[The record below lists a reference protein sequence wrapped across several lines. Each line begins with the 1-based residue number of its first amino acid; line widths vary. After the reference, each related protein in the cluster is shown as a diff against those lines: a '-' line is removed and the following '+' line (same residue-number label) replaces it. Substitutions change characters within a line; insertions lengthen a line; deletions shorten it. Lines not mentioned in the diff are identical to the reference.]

1 MFRELISIEKAK
13 RIILENIPSKP
24 VKTENIPIY
33 EAHRRVLAEDVV
45 APFDVPSFDRS
56 IVDGYAVRAEDTFGA
71 EEEKPIKLRLVGE
84 VNVGETPSIAV
95 NPMEAVEIATGAA
108 VPEGA
113 NAIVMVE
120 YASQEGNEVLIY
132 RPVVEGENLMKA
144 GDDIKRGEKI
154 LEEGEVLVPR
164 KIGVLAALGHT
175 EVKVYSRL
183 KIAIISTGP
192 EIVEPGKPLALGK
205 VYDINSYTVSAAVR
219 ELGAIP
225 VNLGIVPDE
234 EKEIEKAIKKA
245 LENADAVITSGG
257 VSVGQKDLIPKVL
270 ARLGKPGILFCGI
283 SIKPGKPTTFAV
295 IDGKPIFSLPGQPTS
310 ALFAFIMLVRPAL
323 QRMAGIR
330 EERNLPTVEAYA
342 GEKMFS
348 ARGRKTFITVNLK
361 RDDSGRLIAYP
372 VPKGLSGA
380 ITTLAR
386 AGGYVEI
393 PENRQFIE
401 FGEKVTVYLFE
412 D

>member
-71 EEEKPIKLRLVGE
+71 EEEKPIKLRLVGK

-154 LEEGEVLVPR
+154 LEEGEVLGPR

-192 EIVEPGKPLALGK
+192 EIVEPGKPLTPGK

-270 ARLGKPGILFCGI
+270 ARLGKPGILFCGT

>member
-13 RIILENIPSKP
+13 QIILENIPSKP
-24 VKTENIPIY
+24 VKTEKIPIY

-45 APFDVPSFDRS
+45 APFDVPSFNRS
-56 IVDGYAVRAEDTFGA
+56 IVDGYAVKAEDTFGA
-71 EEEKPIKLRLVGE
+71 EEEKPIKLRLVGK
-84 VNVGETPSIAV
+84 VNVGEAPRIMV
-95 NPMEAVEIATGAA
+95 NSMEAVEIATGAA

-120 YASQEGNEVLIY
+120 YTSKEGNEVLIY
-132 RPVVEGENLMKA
+132 RPVVKGENIMKA

-154 LEEGEVLVPR
+154 LKKGEALGPR
-164 KIGVLAALGHT
+164 KIGVLAALGRT
-175 EVKVYSRL
+175 EVKVYSQP

-192 EIVEPGKPLALGK
+192 EIVDPGKPLAPGK
-205 VYDINSYTVSAAVR
+205 VYDINSYTLSAAVR

-225 VNLGIVPDE
+225 INIGIVPDE
-234 EKEIEKAIKKA
+234 EKKIEKAIKTA

-270 ARLGKPGILFCGI
+270 AKLGKPGILFCGI
-283 SIKPGKPTTFAV
+283 SIKPGKPTTFTV
-295 IDGKPIFSLPGQPTS
+295 INGKPIFSLPGQPTS
-310 ALFAFIMLVRPAL
+310 SLFVFFMLVRPAL
-323 QRMAGIR
+323 QRMVGAH
-330 EERNLPTVEAYA
+330 EERGLPTVEAYA
-342 GEKMFS
+342 GEKMFP
-348 ARGRKTFITVNLK
+348 ARGRKTFIMVNLK
-361 RDDSGRLIAYP
+361 RDDSSRLIAYP

-386 AGGYVEI
+386 AAGYVEM

-401 FGEKVTVYLFE
+401 CGEKVTVYLFG